1 MTPHLDMLEHFRSV
15 GPTQSVPGISELTEH
30 LHERMAAVGDAA
42 FQEFSYLQQVAAQIW
57 GPEQTSHFAIVL
69 RKARVAPKAAR
80 VSRWKIANTA
90 IDRLPAQWQS
100 PLRAIAARSEAG
112 TISAG
117 LPTWSADYLGA
128 VTSALGRYV
137 DYAVHHGAAIV
148 PPGADL
154 HSYALWLTDPENTQH
169 GVSVRAAADYLS
181 RIKAGLSLIE
191 PSMASPAREFVCR
204 YWREKGRA
212 GGTPTKTGD
221 QLVGA
226 GAIYDLGFRQIEE
239 ARSKSMRGVRAAT
252 IFRNG
257 LILVFGTALP
267 QRARAISAL
276 EAGTTLWFEQP
287 DRLHVRIPAR
297 MLKRREDQKTGDPFD
312 IVWHNAR
319 LVARWKSM
327 NSATVRS
334 STEVSVCFLPFMRL
348 DNRSAKIGSDNCP
361 PKSPRRNSVCAFPS
375 IDCGTTWALML
386 RRIWSAAVSRPR
398 HCSTMPTS
406 APATTTTI
414 RPAQKRLPNSVS
426 SSTVA
431 APHRRISCCDRGA
444 EHLPPVAANHRNFRY
459 FRIELKTRWL
469 HPHGMEWTRS
479 QLLPRPAATSLSH
492 RVFKHVLSTCLCP
505 SHADLEMNVRS
516 FVCGPCWS
524 APLG

>member
-69 RKARVAPKAAR
+69 RKARVAPEAAR
-80 VSRWKIANTA
+80 VSRWKMANTA

-117 LPTWSADYLGA
+117 LPIWSADYLGA

-276 EAGTTLWFEQP
+276 EAGTTLWFEQS

-319 LVARWKSM
+319 LVAALEEYEQCYRPLFDGGVCLFPSVHAPGQSISEDRIGQL
-327 NSATVRS
+327 SAEITEKELGVRIPIHRLRDNVGTDAAENLVGGRLATKALLDHADIGTGDYYDHS
-334 STEVSVCFLPFMRL
+334 SGAKAAAEFSEFLDSR
-348 DNRSAKIGSDNCP
+348 RSA
-361 PKSPRRNSVCAFPS
+361 
-375 IDCGTTWALML
+375 
-386 RRIWSAAVSRPR
+386 
-398 HCSTMPTS
+398 PTD
-406 APATTTTI
+406 
-414 RPAQKRLPNSVS
+414 L
-426 SSTVA
+426 
-431 APHRRISCCDRGA
+431 
-444 EHLPPVAANHRNFRY
+444 
-459 FRIELKTRWL
+459 
-469 HPHGMEWTRS
+469 
-479 QLLPRPAATSLSH
+479 
-492 RVFKHVLSTCLCP
+492 VL
-505 SHADLEMNVRS
+505 
-516 FVCGPCWS
+516 
-524 APLG
+524 